1 MNQLL
6 NYLLLLIII
15 IFSSCGSSPEPEIT
29 SIDIGP
35 EKEIVT
41 EVKYVDHNPF
51 YPLNDKIE
59 DLEFKLNQ
67 LHAQVLEYESKLHAP
82 SLNADLLKLIKSPQ
96 LEHEISLKNGN
107 LIQGKIIQES
117 ADYLIVQ
124 TRIGQI
130 KIENHLIQ
138 ENGIKEIKPLEPIL
152 DFVPYSV
159 EEKINKGNITAEG
172 SIINKGTR
180 RGDFVRI
187 IYKFWGPGVTDT
199 IPSIIDSVFVFGNT
213 ISYANGVISDSCLD
227 PGKQGSFKI
236 SVNIPDSLNI
246 SHWTKEIKSDT
257 FE

>member
-96 LEHEISLKNGN
+96 LEHEISLKN
-107 LIQGKIIQES
+107 
-117 ADYLIVQ
+117 
-124 TRIGQI
+124 
-130 KIENHLIQ
+130 
-138 ENGIKEIKPLEPIL
+138 
-152 DFVPYSV
+152 
-159 EEKINKGNITAEG
+159 
-172 SIINKGTR
+172 
-180 RGDFVRI
+180 
-187 IYKFWGPGVTDT
+187 
-199 IPSIIDSVFVFGNT
+199 
-213 ISYANGVISDSCLD
+213 
-227 PGKQGSFKI
+227 
-236 SVNIPDSLNI
+236 
-246 SHWTKEIKSDT
+246 
-257 FE
+257 

>member
-1 MNQLL
+1 MDRLSS
-6 NYLLLLIII
+6 YLLLLIII

-29 SIDIGP
+29 SIDIGS

-67 LHAQVLEYESKLHAP
+67 LHAQVIEYESKLHAP

-130 KIENHLIQ
+130 KIENQICY
-138 ENGIKEIKPLEPIL
+138 I
-152 DFVPYSV
+152 
-159 EEKINKGNITAEG
+159 
-172 SIINKGTR
+172 
-180 RGDFVRI
+180 I
-187 IYKFWGPGVTDT
+187 IYNFRQLFFKF
-199 IPSIIDSVFVFGNT
+199 
-213 ISYANGVISDSCLD
+213 
-227 PGKQGSFKI
+227 
-236 SVNIPDSLNI
+236 
-246 SHWTKEIKSDT
+246 
-257 FE
+257 